1 MYATNQHNKL
11 SVYCRQTGGGSKH
24 NEERYELHLCEKC
37 FFYTLATLEI
47 ERLVEHV
54 LDENFDSATLDG
66 FELK

>member
-1 MYATNQHNKL
+1 MQPINTTSFRCIAGKL
-11 SVYCRQTGGGSKH
+11 GGGSKH

-37 FFYTLATLEI
+37 FFYTLATLKS
-47 ERLVEHV
+47 ERYVEHV

>member
-1 MYATNQHNKL
+1 MQPINTTSFRYLIGKL
-11 SVYCRQTGGGSKH
+11 GGGSKH

-37 FFYTLATLEI
+37 FFYILATLEI